1 MWHLVLV
8 TGEGVSVGR
17 GTGGW
22 WAGSLTSQR
31 RRPGSLDVD
40 VAFPHSPTSLTER
53 NGLTQVAPSKRP
65 ADRRKG
71 LAAPRSLVGTL
82 LFSVPALFPP
92 AASLAVVSSLPL
104 NRWCFSGMHPWFS
117 SLTTPLSLPGLFQPL
132 SWIPLHLCLSVQVLS
147 GFPHVEHS
155 SFNMFRLMSSLLER
169 ESLLFPLLFKALPS
183 IRYPGFLSCPSS
195 S

>member
-1 MWHLVLV
+1 MRPLCLWHLVLV

-17 GTGGW
+17 ETGGW

-92 AASLAVVSSLPL
+92 AAHHSRGTSLHTLFLQPHSTSLFL
-104 NRWCFSGMHPWFS
+104 KVQ
-117 SLTTPLSLPGLFQPL
+117 LTLGQRGDWGRQTPCGGKPVCKF
-132 SWIPLHLCLSVQVLS
+132 
-147 GFPHVEHS
+147 
-155 SFNMFRLMSSLLER
+155 
-169 ESLLFPLLFKALPS
+169 ESPKT
-183 IRYPGFLSCPSS
+183 
-195 S
+195 